1 MHTKHYFNRGFI
13 FLILF
18 MPLKLHASTLYPVMD
33 RHLVKEA
40 ELIFAGHVTAIQY
53 KSSTAIGRGSLPVP
67 HTFVTCSI
75 NQVFKGK
82 SSAGKTITLRME
94 GGPEENDPT
103 HVLEV
108 EGVPVFRVGD
118 EGVFFVRRNG
128 TQMCPLVGWQQGFI
142 RIYEGAVYTY
152 EGHELLL
159 SEDPLYAARLHPLD
173 IRDFSR
179 LSQSLLSPKRSL
191 DQLVLSDLSEEC
203 RALMRDPGNLEL
215 IKTFDPQR
223 LIYDIPTERIRE
235 LGVMSRLIPYEV
247 RSIPRNYNQL
257 LMYRDLNILLAK
269 RNLFS
274 PDAVNSALTVRTAT
288 AKLLALDQNKISIE
302 NLLLLNRRVLEDM
315 YPTLLTKSLDQTI
328 LAGANKNL
336 PFAHSQIIAG
346 QEIRTAA
353 ANLSPYETPPAAQI
367 PFGAVLDT
375 SKYLSHLQAMVTELH
390 TREELSG
397 LAEVLSQNIDLPFQ
411 AQVMQEAT
419 PDTPAQ

>member
-1 MHTKHYFNRGFI
+1 
-13 FLILF
+13 
-18 MPLKLHASTLYPVMD
+18 
-33 RHLVKEA
+33 
-40 ELIFAGHVTAIQY
+40 
-53 KSSTAIGRGSLPVP
+53 
-67 HTFVTCSI
+67 
-75 NQVFKGK
+75 
-82 SSAGKTITLRME
+82 
-94 GGPEENDPT
+94 
-103 HVLEV
+103 
-108 EGVPVFRVGD
+108 
-118 EGVFFVRRNG
+118 
-128 TQMCPLVGWQQGFI
+128 
-142 RIYEGAVYTY
+142 
-152 EGHELLL
+152 
-159 SEDPLYAARLHPLD
+159 
-173 IRDFSR
+173 

-191 DQLVLSDLSEEC
+191 DQLVLSDLSEES

-336 PFAHSQIIAG
+336 SITQSRLIAG
-346 QEIRTAA
+346 KEILTAA
-353 ANLSPYETPPAAQI
+353 SNLSPYETPPVAQI
-367 PFGAVLDT
+367 PSGAVLDT

-411 AQVMQEAT
+411 AQVMHEAT